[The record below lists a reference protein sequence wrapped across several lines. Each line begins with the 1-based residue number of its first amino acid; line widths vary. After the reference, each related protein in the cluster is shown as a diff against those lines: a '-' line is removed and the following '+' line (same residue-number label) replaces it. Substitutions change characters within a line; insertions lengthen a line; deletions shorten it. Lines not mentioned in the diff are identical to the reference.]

1 MLTIEHIKKDKSTTK
16 IEIPIYGD
24 DTLEMVKYKLSQ
36 YLKCELEDI
45 YLFAKQNRIITLHT
59 IYEEMLKKTDKIV
72 KHDVEHI
79 LEDLSMS
86 HLVKRIPSK
95 KMFTYDDL
103 LELIDIP
110 LHEIP
115 VYIPIGHVLRECVN
129 PLVCKQKMPFNR
141 FAYTNTNSIPNQ
153 LQKTL
158 LLEYFPF
165 IDQILYVV
173 DSVQVTD
180 ESIRSSYFLKL
191 DPEPNIKEI
200 QQIIEEK
207 KELHR
212 QFKDLPTTSKIQT
225 LRFTILPTH
234 QVHISAEPIFNLL
247 HADATNKMIQYFTGE
262 TIIYKLYTT
271 QQDRYSHKIP
281 ELHSGYID
289 QEGDKDNIKTPS
301 VFIYSN
307 DRDNLII
314 LYENGSIVVHLRRVK
329 KPLLMQDLKDEI
341 NAILLPVLNTI
352 REPIYQS
359 GYMYPWN
366 EKSNL
371 LETNVFNVKINI
383 LDYILDFGLSINLK
397 LNTNYKQITTIY
409 TDISHQKNGEFIYKY
424 VSEHNEN
431 NLYNY
436 VVRYISTK
444 LSTKASIIDRL
455 QSIFNISNKDAMQMY
470 TENIPL
476 QEQSKQ
482 QIIRSGLD
490 GILNAHNIII
500 YGIPNIHYLESI
512 HYNLKCIAAILEVED
527 VKPKEKANKIQFRE
541 MPAPLPVAKPAPL
554 PVVERDD
561 MSDESPVDEEPAT
574 SPVEEESAQSPV
586 VEEHATSPV
595 AEEPATSPVSPSP
608 IRADEIQL
616 VDEDEMEMGGGSNE
630 LKLKNTNFAVAR
642 LQDMY
647 GKLRKDYV
655 SKCPTFYVPIIINKS
670 EWDSDKYKEYR
681 ERIQTYEHPEKYF
694 LVKDDKVILCPKYW
708 SFKKRKAY
716 VDKDDIEQ
724 PFNESKDLLTY
735 VDSKNIKEVVIS
747 QHGEYM
753 EYPNYFGNNPEK
765 PEKYPVF
772 KMRKKYEDTVPCC
785 QALPHTEKHTPK
797 EDEKKEK
804 PAKKTEDLKTNQY
817 IVDKLDPIDAQPG
830 VFKYG
835 YLSEPLRVLFRLDK
849 GVFQKSKST
858 NPQELL
864 RWGVPNR
871 EYSFLSTMHI
881 VYNYTHRPIGFKEYL
896 QLFKREFPY
905 VQNGNIIRK
914 YKKFQ
919 KFLDDIDN
927 ITHEEAWE
935 FVAQVNEVNLI
946 IFKHNINFVELV
958 CPSNIYEPEKFK
970 DKKCV
975 MLYYFEDNN
984 CYEPIIQKPQYKND
998 ISFLF
1003 DTKNEYIQH
1012 VLQIIKDKYK
1022 KNCNPSYE
1030 YSLEDGFIP
1039 THPLLS
1045 SELLDKLSEEYENIK
1060 QVVQYDKCI
1069 GFIVENFFIPC
1080 YPSQKILEMETV
1092 KKPTINTIQSTID
1105 FLTEINQLDI
1115 ACKPVYKVIDNNYI
1129 TGILIET
1136 FQYVPCISTK
1146 NVPSVSLLSYYGNL
1160 KDEYMVIPTDMVHED
1175 TKRIQNINR
1184 IKYEQYSYI
1193 YIKNK
1198 LMNQLNLHEN
1208 VKDRK
1213 EIKQI
1218 VNSSDSYEDKLY
1230 AIHTIIQ
1237 RVMHS
1242 HFRDRIEWIDEIKDE
1257 YIHYFI
1263 QNCPN
1268 GFCQNIDKLYLS
1280 KTNLVTHEKND
1291 YYKRLADEIIRN
1303 KQVELFVLKPEIQF
1317 SIPTELNENEL
1328 ILDKNI
1334 LRLYL
1339 ENLDKP
1345 YRYSRSYDNAQI
1357 RKPNQYK
1364 ILPFSAKKL
1373 SWKVIITE

>member
-24 DTLEMVKYKLSQ
+24 DTIEMIKYKLSQ
-36 YLKCELEDI
+36 YLSCEIEDVYI
-45 YLFAKQNRIITLHT
+45 FAKQNRSITLHT

-86 HLVKRIPSK
+86 HLMKRVPNK

-115 VYIPIGHVLRECVN
+115 IFIPIGHVLRECVN
-129 PLVCKQKMPFNR
+129 PLVCKQKMAFNR
-141 FAYTNTNSIPNQ
+141 FAYINTNSLPNQ

-165 IDQILYVV
+165 IDQTLYVV
-173 DSVQVTD
+173 DSVQVSDAT
-180 ESIRSSYFLKL
+180 IRSSYFLKL
-191 DPEPNIKEI
+191 DPDPNIKEI
-200 QQIIEEK
+200 NQLIEEK

-212 QFKDLPTTSKIQT
+212 QFKELPTTSKIQT
-225 LRFTILPTH
+225 IRFTILPTH
-234 QVHISAEPIFNLL
+234 QVHISAESIFNLL
-247 HADATNKMIQYFTGE
+247 HADTTNKMIQYFTGE

-271 QQDRYSHKIP
+271 QQDRYNHKIP
-281 ELHSGYID
+281 ELHPGYID
-289 QEGDKDNIKTPS
+289 QEGDKDNIKSRS
-301 VFIYSN
+301 VYIYSN

-329 KPLLMQDLKDEI
+329 KTLMIQDLNDEI

-366 EKSNL
+366 EKSNI
-371 LETNVFNVKINI
+371 LESNVFNVKINI
-383 LDYILDFGLSINLK
+383 LDYIVDFGLSVNLK
-397 LNTNYKQITTIY
+397 NSNFKDITTIY
-409 TDISHQKNGEFIYKY
+409 TDLSHQNNGEFIYNY
-424 VSEHNEN
+424 VSEHNPN

-436 VVRYISTK
+436 VVKYISTK
-444 LSTKASIIDRL
+444 LPTKASIIDRL
-455 QSIFNISNKDAMQMY
+455 QTIFNISNKDATQMY
-470 TENIPL
+470 ADNIPL

-482 QIIRSGLD
+482 QIIRSGFD
-490 GILNAHNIII
+490 GMLNAHNIII
-500 YGIPNIHYLESI
+500 YGIPNIHYLDSI
-512 HYNLKCIAAILEVED
+512 QYNLKCVAAILEREV
-527 VKPKEKANKIQFRE
+527 VNPKINKIQFKE
-541 MPAPLPVAKPAPL
+541 LPAPLPVAPKPAPL
-554 PVVERDD
+554 PVAPAPSPVIVERP
-561 MSDESPVDEEPAT
+561 DEAPEPAPL
-574 SPVEEESAQSPV
+574 PVAPEPAPSPV
-586 VEEHATSPV
+586 VSP
-595 AEEPATSPVSPSP
+595 TP

-630 LKLKNTNFAVAR
+630 LKLRNTNFAVAR

-647 GKLRKDYV
+647 EKLRKDYV
-655 SKCPTFYVPIIINKS
+655 SKCPTAYVPIIIKKS
-670 EWDSDKYKEYR
+670 EWESEKYKEYR
-681 ERIQTYEHPEKYF
+681 NRIETYENPEKYF
-694 LVKDDKVILCPKYW
+694 LVKDDQVILCPKYW

-716 VDKDDIEQ
+716 VDKADIEQ
-724 PFNESKDLLTY
+724 PFDESKDLLTY
-735 VDSKNIKEVVIS
+735 INSKGVKEIVIS

-753 EYPNYFGNNPEK
+753 EYPNYFADNPEK
-765 PEKYPVF
+765 PDKYPVF

-785 QALPHTEKHTPK
+785 QSIIHEDKTTPK
-797 EDEKKEK
+797 KDEKTEK
-804 PAKKTEDLKTNQY
+804 PAKKSEDLKTNQY
-817 IVDKLDPIDAQPG
+817 IVDKLDPIDAQLG

-849 GVFQKSKST
+849 SVFQKSKAT

-871 EYSFLSTMHI
+871 QYSFLSTMHI
-881 VYNYTHRPIGFKEYL
+881 VYNYTHTPIQFKEYL
-896 QLFKREFPY
+896 HLFKREFPY

-935 FVAQVNEVNLI
+935 FVSQVNEINLI

-958 CPSNIYEPEKFK
+958 CPVNIYEPEKFK

-1012 VLQIIKDKYK
+1012 VLHIIKDKYK

-1045 SELLDKLSEEYENIK
+1045 SELVDKLSEEYENIQ
-1060 QVVQYDKCI
+1060 QVVHYDKCI
-1069 GFIVENFFIPC
+1069 GFIIDNFFIPC
-1080 YPSQKILEMETV
+1080 FPSQKILEMEIV
-1092 KKPTINTIQSTID
+1092 KKPTLNTVKSTIT
-1105 FLTEINQLDI
+1105 FLNEINKLDI
-1115 ACKPVYKVIDNNYI
+1115 ACKPLYKVIDKTNFI

-1146 NVPSVSLLSYYGNL
+1146 NVPSIPLLSYYGNL
-1160 KDEYMVIPTDMVHED
+1160 KDEYMVIPPDMVHED
-1175 TKRIQNINR
+1175 TKRIQNVNR

-1213 EIKQI
+1213 EIKRI
-1218 VNSSDSYEDKLY
+1218 VNSSDSYENKLY
-1230 AIHTIIQ
+1230 GIHAIIERIMQT
-1237 RVMHS
+1237 
-1242 HFRDRIEWIDEIKDE
+1242 HFRDSIEWIDEIKDE

-1263 QNCPN
+1263 QQCPN
-1268 GFCQNIDKLYLS
+1268 GFCQNIDKVYLS

-1303 KQVELFVLKPEIQF
+1303 KQVELFVLKPEFQF
-1317 SIPTELNENEL
+1317 SIPSELNENEL

-1339 ENLDKP
+1339 DNLDKP
-1345 YRYSRSYDNAQI
+1345 YRYSRTYDNAQI

>member
-1 MLTIEHIKKDKSTTK
+1 MLTIEHIKKDKSTNK

-24 DTLEMVKYKLSQ
+24 DTIEMVKYKLSQ

-45 YLFAKQNRIITLHT
+45 YLFAKQNRIVTLHT
-59 IYEEMLKKTDKIV
+59 MYEEMLKKTDKIV
-72 KHDVEHI
+72 KYDVQHI
-79 LEDLSMS
+79 LEDLSMP
-86 HLVKRIPSK
+86 HLIKRVPNK

-103 LELIDIP
+103 LEIIDIP

-115 VYIPIGHVLRECVN
+115 VFIPIGHVLRECVN
-129 PLVCKQKMPFNR
+129 PLVCKQKMSFNR
-141 FAYTNTNSIPNQ
+141 FAYTNTNFIPNQ

-165 IDQILYVV
+165 IEKTLYVV

-180 ESIRSSYFLKL
+180 ATIRNSYFLKH

-200 QQIIEEK
+200 TQMIEEK
-207 KELHR
+207 KELHN
-212 QFKDLPTTSKIQT
+212 QFKDLPTTTKIQT
-225 LRFTILPTH
+225 IRFTILPTH
-234 QVHISAEPIFNLL
+234 QVHISAESIFNLL
-247 HADATNKMIQYFTGE
+247 HADNTNKMIQFYTGE

-271 QQDRYSHKIP
+271 QQDKYNHKIP
-281 ELHSGYID
+281 ELHPGYID
-289 QEGDKDNIKTPS
+289 QEGDKDNIKNRS
-301 VFIYSN
+301 VYIYSN

-329 KPLLMQDLKDEI
+329 KTLMIEDLNNEI
-341 NAILLPVLNTI
+341 NAILLPILNTI

-371 LETNVFNVKINI
+371 LESNVFNVKINI
-383 LDYILDFGLSINLK
+383 MDYIVDFGLSVNLK
-397 LNTNYKQITTIY
+397 INKNYKQITTIY
-409 TDISHQKNGEFIYKY
+409 TDISHQNNGEFIYNY
-424 VSEHNEN
+424 VSEHNQN

-436 VVRYISTK
+436 VVKYISTK
-444 LSTKASIIDRL
+444 LPTKAAIIDRL

-470 TENIPL
+470 ADNIPL

-482 QIIRSGLD
+482 QIIRSGFD
-490 GILNAHNIII
+490 GMLNVHNIII

-512 HYNLKCIAAILEVED
+512 QYNLKCIASILGED
-527 VKPKEKANKIQFRE
+527 VKHKELVNKIQLKEQPAPLPVENTPAPLPVIRE
-541 MPAPLPVAKPAPL
+541 SSETTSSDESPEPAPLPVEKPPAPLPVDTPPAPLPVA
-554 PVVERDD
+554 
-561 MSDESPVDEEPAT
+561 
-574 SPVEEESAQSPV
+574 
-586 VEEHATSPV
+586 
-595 AEEPATSPVSPSP
+595 SP
-608 IRADEIQL
+608 IRANDIQL

-647 GKLRKDYV
+647 EKLRKDYV
-655 SKCPTFYVPIIINKS
+655 SKCPTFYVPIIIKKS
-670 EWDSDKYKEYR
+670 EWESDKYKEYR
-681 ERIQTYEHPEKYF
+681 ERIQTYDHPEKYF

-716 VDKDDIEQ
+716 VDKDDIEK
-724 PFNESKDLLTY
+724 PFDESKDLLTY
-735 VDSKNIKEVVIS
+735 VNSKNVKEIVIS
-747 QHGEYM
+747 QHGEYL
-753 EYPNYFGNNPEK
+753 EYPNYFGNNPGK

-772 KMRKKYEDTVPCC
+772 KMSKKYEDTVPCC
-785 QALPHTEKHTPK
+785 QALPHKEKNTPV
-797 EDEKKEK
+797 EQDEK

-817 IVDKLDPIDAQPG
+817 IVDKLDPIDAQLG

-849 GVFQKSKST
+849 SVFQKSKSKAT

-881 VYNYTHRPIGFKEYL
+881 IYNYTHRPIEFKGYL

-905 VQNGNIIRK
+905 VQNGNVIRK

-919 KFLDDIDN
+919 NFLDDIDN
-927 ITHEEAWE
+927 ITHEDAWE
-935 FVAQVNEVNLI
+935 FVAQVNEINLI

-975 MLYYFEDNN
+975 MLYYFEEDN
-984 CYEPIIQKPQYKND
+984 CYEPIIQKPEKIND
-998 ISFLF
+998 VSFLF
-1003 DTKNEYIQH
+1003 DTKNEYIQD
-1012 VLQIIKDKYK
+1012 VLHIIKDKYK

-1039 THPLLS
+1039 TQPLLS
-1045 SELLDKLSEEYENIK
+1045 SELSDKLSEYENIK

-1069 GFIVENFFIPC
+1069 GFMVDNFFIPC

-1092 KKPTINTIQSTID
+1092 KKPTLNTIQSTIT
-1105 FLTEINQLDI
+1105 FLTKINKLDI
-1115 ACKPVYKVIDNNYI
+1115 ACKPIYKVIDKGNI
-1129 TGILIET
+1129 TGMLIET
-1136 FQYVPCISTK
+1136 FQYVPCISIPNT
-1146 NVPSVSLLSYYGNL
+1146 PSIPLIPYYGNL
-1160 KDEYMVIPTDMVHED
+1160 KDEYMVISPENVYED
-1175 TKRIQNINR
+1175 TKRIQNVNR

-1213 EIKQI
+1213 EIKRI
-1218 VNSSDSYEDKLY
+1218 VNSTDSYEDKLY
-1230 AIHTIIQ
+1230 SINMIIQ
-1237 RVMHS
+1237 RVINTY
-1242 HFRDRIEWIDEIKDE
+1242 FRDSIEWIDEIKDE
-1257 YIHYFI
+1257 YIHFFI
-1263 QNCPN
+1263 EHCPN
-1268 GFCQNIDKLYLS
+1268 GFCQNIDKVYLS

-1317 SIPTELNENEL
+1317 SIPPELNENEL

-1339 ENLDKP
+1339 DNLDKP
-1345 YRYSRSYDNAQI
+1345 YRYTRTYDNAQI